1 MLIYISYS
9 NGLDQYAENTYHNN
23 IFAESYPPQMVFTPN
38 AISSEIK
45 LPSTVLSNEKS
56 QQIFDLVSDR
66 LIANKHPPVT
76 EYQNSL
82 LEGDRTQDFHIMS
95 RTMMQS
101 HIDGYWQNFHSQLP
115 ICI

>member
-1 MLIYISYS
+1 M
-9 NGLDQYAENTYHNN
+9 A
-23 IFAESYPPQMVFTPN
+23 FTPD
-38 AISSEIK
+38 AISCEMK

-56 QQIFDLVSDR
+56 QEIFDLVSDR
-66 LIANKHPPVT
+66 LIANKYPPVK

-95 RTMMQS
+95 RTMMQN
-101 HIDGYWQNFHSQLP
+101 HIDGYWRNFHSQLP